1 MSERGRNP
9 VLKALGF
16 LRRRLWWTVCGLA
29 VIILI
34 DLAIYLWMRVAPE
47 SVPLPAH
54 MMLFASISGAPL
66 LVVGLFVENLLTRSS
81 RPERD
86 GDAVSDAA
94 EQALTERLREELG
107 RKPRH

>member
-16 LRRRLWWTVCGLA
+16 LRQRLWWTVCGLA

-34 DLAIYLWMRVAPE
+34 DLAIYLWMRAAPE
-47 SVPLPAH
+47 SVPLLAKI
-54 MMLFASISGAPL
+54 MLFASISSAPL
-66 LVVGLFVENLLTRSS
+66 LVVGLFVENLFIPDSQS
-81 RPERD
+81 ERD

-94 EQALTERLREELG
+94 ERALTERLREELG
-107 RKPRH
+107 PK